1 MSDEAINAKHGA
13 LEAAPVTAVAPEP
26 MVLERRMMLLKGLGK
41 GSAVLA
47 AAIPIQTLAA
57 PAVTVTDGR
66 ICSVSCSQSAVHSQA
81 TTAATCQ
88 GYSPGWWGQV
98 EKNSN
103 PPSPSRAWPVLPPK
117 HISDA
122 PFVSTLQKD
131 SSKSG
136 RASNGGG
143 GTPTLFEV
151 ASLEEFSNTDLRHWL
166 CAWLNA
172 QGAPTSWN
180 FPYTATQVIAF
191 YMQNDQKALTFFK
204 SYMETHLPT

>member
-57 PAVTVTDGR
+57 PAVTVADGR
-66 ICSVSCSQSAVHSQA
+66 ICSASGTQSAVHSQA

-98 EKNSN
+98 EQDSS
-103 PPSPSRAWPVLPPK
+103 PPTPKRTWPVEYK
-117 HISDA
+117 TKISVQ
-122 PFVSTLQKD
+122 PFDSTLRKQ
-131 SSKSG
+131 SG
-136 RASNGGG
+136 GI
-143 GTPTLFEV
+143 PTRFEV
-151 ASLEEFSNTDLRHWL
+151 ASLAEFSNTDLRHWL

-172 QGAPTSWN
+172 QGAPASWN

-191 YMQNDQKALTFFK
+191 YMQNDQGALTFFK
-204 SYMETHLPT
+204 TYMETHLPT